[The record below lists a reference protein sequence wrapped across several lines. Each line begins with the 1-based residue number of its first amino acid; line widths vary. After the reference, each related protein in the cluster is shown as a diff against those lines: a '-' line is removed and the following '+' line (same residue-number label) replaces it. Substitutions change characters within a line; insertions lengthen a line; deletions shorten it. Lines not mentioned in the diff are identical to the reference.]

1 MIYSDIDRFWMSGLT
16 IGFQLDITVSA
27 PYSLLY
33 TPKHLYSAYKSFTN
47 QCAKRSLTR
56 FFFLKPFQ
64 KFWPFRFHLTYT
76 LPLWCHY
83 TSLLRMH
90 PVKVVVQVLI
100 NSSSVLF
107 TKLHNS
113 HNNLLT
119 IMYQYMLKFI
129 ILSLICL
136 DPLSLFTKKLRH
148 HNCVKLIEGTYISF
162 YNIEVTT
169 LTENP
174 SSA

>member
-1 MIYSDIDRFWMSGLT
+1 MGSNWISQYLLHIHSFTPQNICTQLT
-16 IGFQLDITVSA
+16 
-27 PYSLLY
+27 SLL
-33 TPKHLYSAYKSFTN
+33 PINVQRDHWHD
-47 QCAKRSLTR
+47 